1 MISVGK
7 ISPSHFEVTV
17 SGQTITIH
25 QVTLSDEYYQYLTS
39 GAITPESL
47 IEKSFE
53 FLLARESNTSILRT
67 FDLPL
72 INSYFPEYEEI
83 IKSSS

>member
-7 ISPSHFEVTV
+7 ISPSKFEVTV

-25 QVTLSDEYYQYLTS
+25 QVTLSDEYYQYLTN

>member
-7 ISPSHFEVTV
+7 ISPSKFEVTV

-25 QVTLSDEYYQYLTS
+25 QVTLSDEYYQYLTN

-53 FLLARESNTSILRT
+53 FLE
-67 FDLPL
+67 
-72 INSYFPEYEEI
+72 
-83 IKSSS
+83 

>member
-1 MISVGK
+1 MITVVK
-7 ISPSHFEVTV
+7 VSPSHFEVTV
-17 SGQTITIH
+17 SGETTTAH
-25 QVTLSDEYYQYLTS
+25 QVTLSDEYHQHLTN
-39 GAITPESL
+39 GTITPESL

-72 INSYFPEYEEI
+72 ISNHFPEYEKVI
-83 IKSSS
+83 MDST